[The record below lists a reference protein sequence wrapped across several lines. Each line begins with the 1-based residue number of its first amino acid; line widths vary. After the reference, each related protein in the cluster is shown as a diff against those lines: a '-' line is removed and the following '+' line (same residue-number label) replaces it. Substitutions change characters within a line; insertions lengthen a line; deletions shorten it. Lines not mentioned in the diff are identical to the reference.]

1 MRDAKRSKIEIA
13 QLRVRGGRSGD
24 IIGRTIRYEAR
35 TMLGC
40 QHPASLHKC
49 GTWMH
54 SSDHPSSRS
63 RRRSDLRQRRRCRRV
78 SWHRASDRRAPR
90 PSPTS
95 RSQRERR
102 RPAGTRGGPDGNGFT
117 RASSTRTEP
126 TEHMTTLVVMWH
138 DPTLHTHLKRRRA
151 FPRWVPLPSH
161 HPTYPDR
168 PLAPM
173 PHTLRRSRL
182 SSCRPPPSPRRQ
194 QEERAPRSAGSGRYP
209 GSRDDQALCHARWR
223 A

>member
-117 RASSTRTEP
+117 RASSTRTESY
-126 TEHMTTLVVMWH
+126 
-138 DPTLHTHLKRRRA
+138 R
-151 FPRWVPLPSH
+151 
-161 HPTYPDR
+161 TYDDLSSNVAR
-168 PLAPM
+168 
-173 PHTLRRSRL
+173 PHTSHTFKEAPRL
-182 SSCRPPPSPRRQ
+182 SPVGAAAFSSPDV
-194 QEERAPRSAGSGRYP
+194 P
-209 GSRDDQALCHARWR
+209 
-223 A
+223 